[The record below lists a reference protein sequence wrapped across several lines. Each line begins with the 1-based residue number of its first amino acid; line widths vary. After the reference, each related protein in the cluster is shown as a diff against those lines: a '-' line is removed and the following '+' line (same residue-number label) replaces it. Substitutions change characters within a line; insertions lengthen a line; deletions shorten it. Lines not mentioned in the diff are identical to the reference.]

1 MKEELLNIAKCLNLD
16 SQAYPQ
22 KACQENVTDRT
33 ENVISH
39 LGSHFIEFLWCCLK
53 YTMAK
58 DINNLPSVTPYKV
71 DRIVQHVKRVFCP
84 LGVTSLWQFIY

>member
-39 LGSHFIEFLWCCLK
+39 LGSHFIEFL
-53 YTMAK
+53 
-58 DINNLPSVTPYKV
+58 
-71 DRIVQHVKRVFCP
+71 
-84 LGVTSLWQFIY
+84 